1 MCKLFSWSLFVGVLF
16 VGTLFAGSFS
26 ALADVM
32 PLRVLIDVRSNHSDG
47 AHDFNTLA
55 ALAEKRDIDVLVFT
69 EHDRFSILL
78 GIEPVAKIL
87 GYQMQHPSLYVT
99 GVEKF
104 FDDLAALRKER
115 PGMLFMAA
123 TESTPGYDWFG
134 IPFRDL
140 TLHNAERHIIA
151 LGAERAEQIQ
161 ALPSFDLRHAHGP
174 VALSMVFWFL
184 LVGGMLIILLR
195 RRKKVVAMLLFAS
208 FIAFMA
214 TWLTRGT
221 VDADADFIR
230 VAEQQGLFTIWAHP
244 GTLSG
249 SRPGPMGVQLDTPPY
264 SQRVFHE
271 PTANAFAAIYG
282 DTNTYTN
289 PGDLWD
295 RYMADYMMGLH
306 NAPIWA
312 VSSGDYHQEGQSGE
326 FLGNFPMDVWAQERS
341 AVAVLKALRGGHMV
355 AWHASKGKNF
365 RVGRLDLQDA
375 SGKKLLP
382 GDEALVS
389 SELMLSFLLQEMP
402 VSGRG
407 GLADK
412 PVRARLIVDGEV
424 LKNVQ
429 MRLGQL
435 LKLRLH
441 LTPGAHVL
449 RVDVPNQWL
458 GGMIANPFLLRVAN

>member
-1 MCKLFSWSLFVGVLF
+1 MHKSLSWGLF
-16 VGTLFAGSFS
+16 VGTLLTGMMAASLS
-26 ALADVM
+26 ALADEM

-55 ALAEKRDIDVLVFT
+55 DMAEKRGIDVLAFT

-78 GIEPVAKIL
+78 GVEPVAKIL

-99 GVEKF
+99 GVEEF
-104 FDDLAALRKER
+104 FDDLAVLREKR
-115 PGMLFMAA
+115 PDMLFMAA
-123 TESTPGYDWFG
+123 TESTPGYDWHG

-140 TLHNAERHIIA
+140 TLHNPERHIIA
-151 LGAERAEQIQ
+151 LGLERAAQVQ

-174 VALSMVFWFL
+174 LALSMVFWFL
-184 LVGGMLIILLR
+184 LVGGMLIVLIR
-195 RRKKVVAMLLFAS
+195 RRKRVVAMLLFAS
-208 FIAFMA
+208 FIAFLA
-214 TWLTRGT
+214 TWLVKDT

-249 SRPGPMGVQLDTPPY
+249 TRAGPMGVQLDTPPY
-264 SQRVFHE
+264 SERVFRE

-282 DTNTYTN
+282 DTNTYIN

-306 NAPIWA
+306 AAPIWA
-312 VSSGDYHQEGQSGE
+312 VASGDYHEEGQSGE
-326 FLGNFPMDVWAQERS
+326 YLGNYPMDVWADERS
-341 AVAVLKALRGGHMV
+341 SASLLKALHSGHMV
-355 AWHASKGKNF
+355 AWRASKGGNF
-365 RVGRLDLQDA
+365 RVARLDLRDA

-389 SELMLSFLLQEMP
+389 SELMLSFLVQELP
-402 VSGRG
+402 VSGRA
-407 GLADK
+407 GLAGK

-435 LKLRLH
+435 LRLRLH

-458 GGMIANPFLLRVAN
+458 GGMIANPFLLRVVN